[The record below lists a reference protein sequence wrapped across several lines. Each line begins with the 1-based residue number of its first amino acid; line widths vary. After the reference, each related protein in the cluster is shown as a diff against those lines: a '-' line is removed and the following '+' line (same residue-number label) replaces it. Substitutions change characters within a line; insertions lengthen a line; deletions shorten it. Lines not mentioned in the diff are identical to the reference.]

1 MPEYKTK
8 KYKTHV
14 KKYPLPITSIQRCRI
29 TRKNKKGATSCLPG
43 EILDSIP
50 ENIKKSC
57 SPGADHCILDRA
69 SNVMNETERKHARM
83 LLRPRY
89 PTEWI
94 NDPDAWLD
102 NLQIESVMTQF
113 EQDTPQFKFYGVF
126 PIDFSAPNPYQQ
138 SKSDGSPS
146 AQKCLNEELCN
157 IQLAR
162 EYEQGFRGLGAIFNL
177 DPHFKSGSHWV
188 GLYINIRNISIPEVY
203 YFDSYGMR
211 VPRLIGRL
219 MKSFKFQN
227 KKTRLM
233 WNSRRFQFSD
243 TECGMYSM
251 YFLIAMLSG
260 ISFRRFCHLAVPD
273 GEMYKLRNI
282 LFSK

>member
-1 MPEYKTK
+1 MSRKHTRK
-8 KYKTHV
+8 NL
-14 KKYPLPITSIQRCRI
+14 PLPIKKIHKCRYSQ
-29 TRKNKKGATSCLPG
+29 KSKTSCLPAK
-43 EILDSIP
+43 ILRSIP
-50 ENIKKSC
+50 ANIRKTC
-57 SPGADHCILDRA
+57 DPGADHCILDHTQ
-69 SNVMNETERKHARM
+69 SVLSETDRKQART

-89 PTEWI
+89 PSEWI

-102 NLQIESVMTQF
+102 NFQIESVMRQF
-113 EQDTPQFKFYGVF
+113 EADNPSFKFYGVF
-126 PIDFSAPNPYQQ
+126 PMDFSAPDPY
-138 SKSDGSPS
+138 KKTEGGSQ
-146 AQKCLNEELCN
+146 QKCLNEELCTIN
-157 IQLAR
+157 LER
-162 EYEQGFRGLGAIFNL
+162 EYNQGFRGLGAIFNL

-188 GLYINIRNISIPEVY
+188 GLYINIKNAEIPEVY

-211 VPRLIGRL
+211 VPRLIARL

-260 ISFRRFCHLAVPD
+260 IPFKKFCHTAVPD
-273 GEMYKLRNI
+273 KEMYELRKT
-282 LFSK
+282 LFSH

>member
-1 MPEYKTK
+1 MSARKT
-8 KYKTHV
+8 
-14 KKYPLPITSIQRCRI
+14 KKYPLPVYSIKKCRG
-29 TRKNKKGATSCLPG
+29 TRKGSTTSSAASCLPG
-43 EILDSIP
+43 NILESIP
-50 ENIKKSC
+50 ESAKKAC
-57 SPGADHCILDRA
+57 PPGADHCLLDRSA
-69 SNVMNETERKHARM
+69 ELFGETERKHARM

-89 PTEWI
+89 PSEWI
-94 NDPDAWLD
+94 NDPDSWLD
-102 NLQIESVMTQF
+102 NFQIESVMKQYQ
-113 EQDTPQFKFYGVF
+113 QDYPQFKFYGVF
-126 PIDFSAPNPYQQ
+126 PIDFSAPSPYQS
-138 SKSDGSPS
+138 SKPGGSPS
-146 AQKCLNEELCN
+146 VQKCLNEELCN
-157 IQLAR
+157 INLAH
-162 EYEQGFRGLGAIFNL
+162 EYNLGFRGLGAIFNL

-188 GLYINIRNISIPEVY
+188 GLYINIRNLSVPEVY

-243 TECGMYSM
+243 SECGMYSM

-260 ISFRRFCHLAVPD
+260 ISFKRFCHSAVPD
-273 GEMYKLRNI
+273 SEMYKLRTI